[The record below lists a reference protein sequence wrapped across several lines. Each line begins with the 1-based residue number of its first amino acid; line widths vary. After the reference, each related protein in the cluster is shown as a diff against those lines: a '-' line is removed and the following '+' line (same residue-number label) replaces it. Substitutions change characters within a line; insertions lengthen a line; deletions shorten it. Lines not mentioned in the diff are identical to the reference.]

1 MRCVA
6 LLRLT
11 ELTGGQSRRE
21 TVASQTPRTGCCAAG
36 GVVFC
41 GCGLAAGKGVTSDF
55 GGSEA
60 QPASSRAAASSS
72 FLRAAQK
79 ETMEWL
85 MGNSLS

>member
-1 MRCVA
+1 
-6 LLRLT
+6 
-11 ELTGGQSRRE
+11 
-21 TVASQTPRTGCCAAG
+21 
-36 GVVFC
+36 VVFC

>member
-6 LLRLT
+6 LLTLT

-21 TVASQTPRTGCCAAG
+21 TVASQTPRTGCAAAG
-36 GVVFC
+36 VAFC
-41 GCGLAAGKGVTSDF
+41 GCGFAAGKGVTSDL

-60 QPASSRAAASSS
+60 QPASSSATAISS

-79 ETMEWL
+79 ETVE
-85 MGNSLS
+85 